1 MKVYRTLY
9 SDKNFWGLV
18 RVKSG
23 GWRFG
28 FGRGFFEWGK
38 NLRKSLCLYL
48 PITKL
53 VEEMEWTLIVRH
65 CAPKEM
71 YDDSGYCETKIRKHG
86 EYYWF
91 GVADG
96 NGENFCPECAF
107 QALIHQLQMGGR
119 VPEYRDCWMQD
130 FNLMCKAEKEV

>member
-28 FGRGFFEWGK
+28 FRRGFFEWGR
-38 NLRKSLCLYL
+38 NSMPGLYL

-53 VEEMEWTLIVRH
+53 IDDMLWTLIVRH
-65 CAPKEM
+65 CASNDM
-71 YDDSGYCETKIRKHG
+71 YDDGGYCDTEIRKFG

-91 GVADG
+91 GVAGG
-96 NGENFCPECAF
+96 NGENFCSGCAL
-107 QALIHQLQMGGR
+107 QAIIHQLQVGGKF
-119 VPEYRDCWMQD
+119 PEYRDCWMQD